1 MLRNYLKTAWRN
13 LLKNKV
19 FSLINI
25 LGLAIG
31 LCCFLLISMYVMDE
45 LSYDKYNEK
54 ADRIY
59 RINSDIRFGGSD
71 LNLPVTSDIMGA
83 TLKKDYPEIEEFT
96 RIYNSNGSKLVKK
109 GNEFIN
115 EARVTHAD
123 STLFKVFTL
132 PAIAGDP
139 NTALNEPNT
148 VVITESTAKKYFQ
161 TVNAVGKT
169 IETNDNNS
177 TLYKV
182 TAVIKDI
189 PRNSHY
195 NFDFIFSM
203 DNVNYGWNNYLSHN
217 FHTYLLLRPGA
228 DYRAFDKKFELY
240 LEKYILPHATRV
252 LKINSI
258 AEFEKAGNKLEY
270 SLIPLTKIHLYSNRS
285 FELSAGGNI
294 QYVYIFSAV
303 ALFILL
309 IACINFM
316 NLATARSANRARE
329 VGIRKVLGT
338 EKKQLIT
345 QFLSEST
352 LMVFIGLALA
362 LVIATMVLPLFNQM
376 SSKALK
382 IETLF
387 SSKFLPVLIALP
399 FVVGLMAGSYPAFF
413 LSAFQPIEVLKGK
426 LKLGSRSGGFRS
438 VLVVFQFATSIILII
453 CTIVIFRQLNF
464 IQTKNLGFN
473 KEQVLIIED
482 AYALQN
488 NADAFKNEVLRIP
501 GVVSGTFSGFLPV
514 SNSSRNDN
522 SFWSTPTIDTKSGF
536 NMQVW
541 QVDHDYFKTMGM
553 EMRDGRAFSKDFAS
567 DSTAVIINETVAK
580 LIGHEKDAVGK
591 KIYTLSDNSDNREV
605 ITYTIVGVIKNFHFE
620 TLRQNI
626 GPLCFLLGRSTGLA
640 SFKVQTANI
649 QSLIKQVEAKW
660 KAMAPSLPFNHRFLD
675 ESFDEMYRTEQRV
688 SNIALTFAILAI
700 VVACLGLFG
709 LASFIAEQRT
719 KEIGI
724 RKVLGL
730 STEGIV
736 RLLSKDFL
744 KLVLIAFVIAT
755 PVAWYFMHRWLQDF
769 AFRVDIAWWVFALA
783 GMVAL
788 CIAMLT
794 VSFQAVKAAL
804 ANPIKSLRTE

>member
-1 MLRNYLKTAWRN
+1 MLKNYLKTAWRN

-19 FSLINI
+19 FSFINI

-31 LCCFLLISMYVMDE
+31 LCCFLLIAMYVLDE
-45 LSYDKYNEK
+45 LSYDKYNAK
-54 ADRIY
+54 AARMY
-59 RINSDIRFGGSD
+59 RINSDIRFGGTD
-71 LNLPVTSDIMGA
+71 LNLPVTPDIMGA
-83 TLKKDYPEIEEFT
+83 TLKKDYPEVEEFT
-96 RIYNSNGSKLVKK
+96 RIYNSNGSKLIKK

-115 EARVTHAD
+115 EPRVTHAD

-132 PAIAGDP
+132 PGIAGDL

-148 VVITESTAKKYFQ
+148 VVITESTAKKYFN
-161 TVNAVGKT
+161 TINAIGKT

-182 TAVIKDI
+182 TAIIKDV
-189 PRNSHY
+189 PRNSHF
-195 NFDFIFSM
+195 NFDFFFSM
-203 DNVNYGWNNYLSHN
+203 DNVEYGWNNYLSHN
-217 FHTYLLLRPGA
+217 FHTYLLLKPTA
-228 DYRAFDKKFELY
+228 DYRSFEKKFDQY
-240 LEKYILPHATRV
+240 IDKYVIPQAAQV
-252 LKINSI
+252 MKINSMDD
-258 AEFEKAGNKLEY
+258 FEKAGNKLEY
-270 SLIPLTKIHLYSNRS
+270 SLIPVTKIHLYSTRS
-285 FELSAGGNI
+285 FELGTGGNI

-338 EKKQLIT
+338 EKRQLIV

-352 LMVFIGLALA
+352 LMVLIGLLLA
-362 LVIATMVLPLFNQM
+362 LVIAALVLPLFNQM
-376 SSKALK
+376 SSKTLTMQ
-382 IETLF
+382 TLF
-387 SSKFLPVLIALP
+387 GWKFLPVLIALP

-413 LSAFQPIEVLKGK
+413 LSAFKPIEVLKGK

-473 KEQVLIIED
+473 KEQVLIIDD
-482 AYALQN
+482 AYALNN
-488 NADAFKNEVLRIP
+488 NADAFKTEVQRIP
-501 GVVSGTFSGFLPV
+501 GVISGTFSGFLPV
-514 SNSSRNDN
+514 TNSSRNDN
-522 SFWSTPTIDTKSGF
+522 TFWSSPTIDSKSGF

-541 QVDHDYFKTMGM
+541 RVDYDYFKTLGM
-553 EMRDGRAFSKDFAS
+553 ETSQGRTFSKDFGS

-580 LIGHEKDAVGK
+580 LIGHEKDALGQ
-591 KIYTLSDNSDNREV
+591 KIYTLTDDREV
-605 ITYTIVGVIKNFHFE
+605 ITYTIIGVIKNFHFE
-620 TLRQNI
+620 SLRQNI
-626 GPLCFLLGRSTGLA
+626 GPLCFRLGRSTGLA
-640 SFKVQTANI
+640 SFKVETKNI
-649 QSLIKQVEAKW
+649 QSLIKQVESKW
-660 KAMAPSLPFNHRFLD
+660 KSMAPALPFNHRFLD
-675 ESFDEMYRTEQRV
+675 ESFDEMYRAEQRV

-730 STEGIV
+730 SMEGIV

-755 PVAWYFMHRWLQDF
+755 PVAWYFMNRWLQDF
-769 AFRVDIAWWVFALA
+769 AFRVDISWWVFALA
-783 GMVAL
+783 GFLAL

-794 VSFQAVKAAL
+794 VSFQAIKAAL

>member
-1 MLRNYLKTAWRN
+1 MFRNFLKTAWRN

-19 FSLINI
+19 FSFINI

-45 LSYDKYNEK
+45 LSYDKHNTK

-59 RINSDIRFGGSD
+59 RINSDIRFGGTD
-71 LNLPVTSDIMGA
+71 LNLPVTPDIMGA
-83 TLKKDYPEIEEFT
+83 TLKKDYAEIEEST
-96 RIYNSNGSKLVKK
+96 RIYASSGSKLIKK

-115 EARVTHAD
+115 EPDVAHAD
-123 STLFKVFTL
+123 STLFRVFTL
-132 PAIAGDP
+132 PVIAGDL

-148 VVITESTAKKYFQ
+148 VVITASTAKKYFN
-161 TVNAVGKT
+161 TTNALGKI

-182 TAVIKDI
+182 TGVIKDM
-189 PRNSHY
+189 PQNAHF
-195 NFDFIFSM
+195 NFDFLFSM
-203 DNVNYGWNNYLSHN
+203 DNVNYDWNNYLSHN
-217 FHTYLLLRPGA
+217 FHTYLLLKPGA
-228 DYRAFDKKFELY
+228 DYRQLEKKFGQY
-240 LEKYILPHATRV
+240 IEKYVVPQAAEV
-252 LKINSI
+252 MKISSM
-258 AEFEKAGNKLEY
+258 ADFEKSGNRLNY
-270 SLIPLTKIHLYSNRS
+270 SLMPVTKIHLYSGRQ

-303 ALFILL
+303 AIFILL

-338 EKKQLIT
+338 EKRQLII

-352 LMVFIGLALA
+352 LMVVIGLVLALA
-362 LVIATMVLPLFNQM
+362 IAGLVLPLFNQM
-376 SSKALK
+376 ANKSLTMQ
-382 IETLF
+382 TLF
-387 SSKFLPVLIALP
+387 EWKFLPVLIVLP
-399 FVVGLMAGSYPAFF
+399 FAVGLLAGSYPAFF
-413 LSAFQPIEVLKGK
+413 LSAFQPIQVLKGK
-426 LKLGSRSGGFRS
+426 LKLGSKSGGFRS
-438 VLVVFQFATSIILII
+438 VLVVFQFFTSIVLII

-464 IQTKNLGFN
+464 IQTKSLGFN
-473 KEQVLIIED
+473 KEQVLIIDD
-482 AYALQN
+482 AYALNN
-488 NADAFKNEVLRIP
+488 NAEAFKNEVLRIP
-501 GVVSGTFSGFLPV
+501 GVVSGTYSSFLPV

-522 SFWSTPTIDTKSGF
+522 TFWSQPTIDTKSGF
-536 NMQVW
+536 NTQVW
-541 QVDHDYFKTMGM
+541 RVDYDYFATMGM
-553 EMRDGRAFSKDFAS
+553 QIAEGRAFSKDFGG
-567 DSTAVIINETVAK
+567 DSTAVVINETTAK
-580 LIGHEKDAVGK
+580 LIGHEKDAIGK
-591 KIYTLSDNSDNREV
+591 KIYTLSDGRDVVPYN
-605 ITYTIVGVIKNFHFE
+605 IIGVVKNFHFE
-620 TLRQNI
+620 SLRQNI
-626 GPLCFLLGRSTGLA
+626 GPVVFRLGRSIGLA
-640 SFKVQTANI
+640 SFKVEAKNVNSIITQV
-649 QSLIKQVEAKW
+649 QSKW
-660 KAMAPSLPFNHRFLD
+660 KALAPSLPFNHRFLD
-675 ESFDEMYRTEQRV
+675 ESFDQMYRTEQRV
-688 SNIALTFAILAI
+688 SSLALTFAILAI

-744 KLVLIAFVIAT
+744 KLVLIAFAVAT

-783 GMVAL
+783 GFLAL

-794 VSFQAVKAAL
+794 VSFQAIKAAI